1 VANGGHPCINPNRLS
16 VATNAPRA
24 DRPSNMNEANSNTNT
39 TTSHLSG
46 GVVRV
51 QHNVE
56 DTRDMPDLGS
66 LANSH
71 AGGRYTIG
79 GEVESFGITK
89 TNGADS
95 LAEARANAKGI
106 LDTARRP
113 DGGVAG
119 QLNASSVVLIDG
131 VETNLATAERLGYVS
146 RNVDGNY
153 VETGRSTE
161 AHQSGQPLGAQQ
173 SGNQADHADDTVEL
187 HPEAVAKI
195 NELVADVP
203 QYYFDSA
210 INRAINFGV
219 DDLDYREMARHMNT
233 TEGDAMQR
241 VEFIMASYRVA
252 ADRAVSG
259 IIDAAEA
266 DAFHAWAAENATKEQ
281 ARAMTQLVF
290 GGNTADFKALAAKYM
305 KSTNPDDALLKQA
318 GFETKTENG
327 TRMIRI
333 QGMWT
338 SLAAAVKNGWV

>member
-1 VANGGHPCINPNRLS
+1 
-16 VATNAPRA
+16 
-24 DRPSNMNEANSNTNT
+24 MNEANSNANT

-56 DTRDMPDLGS
+56 DTQDLHGLDS

-131 VETNLATAERLGYVS
+131 VETNLATAERMGYVS

-161 AHQSGQPLGAQQ
+161 AQQ
-173 SGNQADHADDTVEL
+173 SGNQADQQSGADDIVGL
-187 HPEAVAKI
+187 HPEAAETI
-195 NELVADVP
+195 NQLIADMP
-203 QYYFDSA
+203 QYAYDAAVQKA
-210 INRAINFGV
+210 IHFGLES
-219 DDLDYREMARHMNT
+219 LDYRQLGDHMNT
-233 TEGDAMQR
+233 TPEDAQQR
-241 VEFIMASYRVA
+241 VGFILQNYRAA
-252 ADRAVSG
+252 ADSALKG
-259 IIDAAEA
+259 IIGNDVS
-266 DAFHAWAAENATKEQ
+266 DFHDWAAENATKAQ
-281 ARAMTQLVF
+281 AAAMVDLVLA
-290 GGNTADFKALAAKYM
+290 GNMSKFKALAVQFQRAV
-305 KSTNPDDALLKQA
+305 NPTDAALKQA
-318 GFETKTENG
+318 GFETKTEKDG
-327 TRMIRI
+327 TRMIRVN
-333 QGMWT
+333 GMWT
-338 SLAAAVKNGWV
+338 SLAAAVKLGLV